1 LRLNRKFP
9 ELTAEENTS
18 VRGFSPL
25 KKVSVV
31 QQSTKRK
38 KRQAA
43 TFGRGSRRYVAFA
56 DEDLS
61 GFGTTKRT
69 AE

>member
-25 KKVSVV
+25 RKVSVV